1 MPQYLKLSSLAL
13 AAVAT
18 LAACGG
24 GGGDDHGDGETPPAP
39 VVLGD
44 TVAVTAANR
53 VISFNRTTP
62 GTISSNVALSG
73 LAGGESL
80 VGIDV
85 RPADGAIYAV
95 SSTNRI
101 YTLDASTG
109 VLTLKS
115 TLSVPLSLIH
125 I

>member
-44 TVAVTAANR
+44 TVAVTAAN
-53 VISFNRTTP
+53 
-62 GTISSNVALSG
+62 
-73 LAGGESL
+73 
-80 VGIDV
+80 
-85 RPADGAIYAV
+85 
-95 SSTNRI
+95 
-101 YTLDASTG
+101 
-109 VLTLKS
+109 
-115 TLSVPLSLIH
+115 LSLIH

>member
-62 GTISSNVALSG
+62 GTISSNVA
-73 LAGGESL
+73 
-80 VGIDV
+80 
-85 RPADGAIYAV
+85 PV
-95 SSTNRI
+95 S
-101 YTLDASTG
+101 YTH
-109 VLTLKS
+109 LTLP
-115 TLSVPLSLIH
+115 TILLV
-125 I
+125 